1 MALEFFNKF
10 SNRVIPHGEF
20 ESGMNFLYN
29 FNNNNTNVS
38 DGIISASL
46 ISETNYDLKIHSK
59 DSHAKDNASFLKE
72 VESNIEYIYI
82 SSNNANGLLF
92 NASHEK
98 TENDVHTFNSSL
110 VSGDILDVLGESIVE
125 YTLTRGGSSD
135 LDVKNSCRVATTTNI
150 TLSGSQTI
158 DVVSII
164 ADDRVLVKNQST
176 GSENGIYIC
185 QTDTWTRASDF
196 DSDSEVTTGAFTFIE
211 EGTINK
217 YTGWVLTT
225 YNPITVG
232 TDGLEFTQF
241 SGGAN
246 DTAIT
251 NETTRATAAEGV
263 NATNIATNASAISTN
278 VTAIST
284 NASAISTNV
293 TNIATNA
300 SAISTNVTAI
310 STNASAISTNV
321 TNIATN
327 TSAISTNTS
336 AISTNV
342 TDITTNATNIATNA
356 SAISTNA
363 SAISTNVTAISTNVT
378 DIATNVTN
386 IATNASAIST
396 NASAIS
402 TNASAI
408 STNVTNIAT
417 NASAI
422 STNVTAISTNASAI
436 STNTSA
442 ISTNVTAISTNVTNI
457 ATNTS
462 AISTNVTNIAT
473 NTSAIS
479 TNVTDIATNVTAIST
494 NASAISTNVTDIATN
509 VTDIATNT
517 SAISTNASAISTNVT
532 AISTNASAISTNV
545 TDIATNVTDIA
556 TNVTDIATNVTDIAT
571 NATNIATNTSAIST
585 NVTNIATNATNIAT
599 NVTDIATNATNIATN
614 ASAIGGLNL
623 NALSDC
629 SVNASSVYI
638 GNVPDGAA
646 TGNATYNTSVGITA
660 LDAITTGD
668 NNSAF
673 GYLALKSNN
682 SGSNNVAI
690 GVQAGYNMIGSNNI
704 FIGYK
709 SGSSTALVSESNKLY
724 IHNNTSGV
732 PGSVSGPLIGG
743 DFSASQ
749 VYINGALTVSGD
761 ITAFASSDKR
771 LKNNLEKINDPLDKL
786 NKINGYTFDWIE
798 KEGIHSNKGHDIGV
812 IAQEIEEVLPEV
824 VVTRENGYKA
834 VRYEKIVPLLI
845 ETIKEQQKQI
855 NKLNDR
861 LEKLENM
868 FN

>member
-263 NATNIATNASAISTN
+263 NATNIATNASAI
-278 VTAIST
+278 
-284 NASAISTNV
+284 
-293 TNIATNA
+293 
-300 SAISTNVTAI
+300 
-310 STNASAISTNV
+310 
-321 TNIATN
+321 
-327 TSAISTNTS
+327 
-336 AISTNV
+336 
-342 TDITTNATNIATNA
+342 
-356 SAISTNA
+356 
-363 SAISTNVTAISTNVT
+363 
-378 DIATNVTN
+378 
-386 IATNASAIST
+386 
-396 NASAIS
+396 
-402 TNASAI
+402 
-408 STNVTNIAT
+408 
-417 NASAI
+417 
-422 STNVTAISTNASAI
+422 
-436 STNTSA
+436 
-442 ISTNVTAISTNVTNI
+442 
-457 ATNTS
+457 
-462 AISTNVTNIAT
+462 
-473 NTSAIS
+473 
-479 TNVTDIATNVTAIST
+479 
-494 NASAISTNVTDIATN
+494 
-509 VTDIATNT
+509 
-517 SAISTNASAISTNVT
+517 
-532 AISTNASAISTNV
+532 
-545 TDIATNVTDIA
+545 
-556 TNVTDIATNVTDIAT
+556 
-571 NATNIATNTSAIST
+571 
-585 NVTNIATNATNIAT
+585 
-599 NVTDIATNATNIATN
+599 
-614 ASAIGGLNL
+614 GGLNL